1 MSSAW
6 WFGLRV
12 WWALIDGAG
21 LVWHSARV
29 SGSPPQRPSYDE
41 LVALVEE
48 QAVVITG
55 LRAEV
60 AELRRRL
67 GMDSSNSSKPPSSD
81 GLDRVKRSS
90 STSSGKRGKPHGAPG
105 ATKMLVDD
113 PDETLACRPSACGSC
128 AHDLTGGAEFA
139 RQRRQVFE
147 VPPPVRPHVTEY
159 QVLSLVCPNCTAVT
173 CGDAPDGVTGR
184 VQYGPGAKA
193 RMVYLRGAQFLPFGR
208 AAHALDVLC
217 GLRVAPGTVLSAVR
231 DAVDRLGPFVDRVRV
246 LLRAAAVIGADETP
260 AWVDGGWKYVHV
272 ACTERLTLLHAGSR
286 SKDIDAGGVLAGFTG
301 VLVRDG
307 YAGYDHIDTATH
319 AECGAH
325 LLRALKGVHE
335 ADPAGQEW
343 AEAMANTLLIA
354 KDMMAAAAAAGR
366 SALDEAQVSF
376 IRSAYAGALASGREA
391 NAGHPKSK
399 AAKLVNRF
407 TRDADEILRFTTDTA
422 IWFSNN
428 QSERDLRPT
437 KLQLKISAT
446 WRSLQGLADFATLRS
461 YLSTASKHGE
471 DLLDVLTTLFTT
483 GPWLPPDPAA
493 DSS

>member
-1 MSSAW
+1 
-6 WFGLRV
+6 
-12 WWALIDGAG
+12 
-21 LVWHSARV
+21 V
-29 SGSPPQRPSYDE
+29 SGSEPQRPSYDE
-41 LVALVEE
+41 LAALVAE
-48 QAVVITG
+48 QAGVIAALTAQVTS

-67 GMDSSNSSKPPSSD
+67 GMDSTNSSKPPSSD
-81 GLDRVKRSS
+81 GLDRVKRP
-90 STSSGKRGKPHGAPG
+90 SGPVSGRRGKPRGAPG

-113 PDETLACRPSACGSC
+113 PDDRVACRPAACGTC
-128 AHDLTGGAEFA
+128 TGDLAGAAVFA
-139 RQRRQVFE
+139 WQRRQVFE

-159 QVLSLVCPNCTAVT
+159 LVESLLCPGCGAVT

-193 RMVYLRGAQFLPFGR
+193 RMVYLRGAQYLPFGR

-217 GLRVAPGTVLSAVR
+217 GMRVAPGTVLAAVR
-231 DAVDRLGPFVDRVRV
+231 EAVDRLGPFVDRVRV
-246 LLRAAAVIGADETP
+246 LLRASAVIGADETP
-260 AWVDGGWKYVHV
+260 AWVAGGWRYVHV
-272 ACTERLTLLHAGSR
+272 ACTDRLTLLHAGSR
-286 SKDIDAGGVLAGFTG
+286 SKADIDAGGVLSGFTG

-307 YAGYDHIDTATH
+307 YAGYDHIDTAAH

-354 KDMMAAAAAAGR
+354 KDMMTAAAAAGR
-366 SALDEAQVSF
+366 STLDEAQVGF

-399 AAKLVNRF
+399 AAKLVSRF
-407 TRDADEILRFTTDTA
+407 TRDAQEILRFTTDTA

-471 DLLDVLTTLFTT
+471 DLLEVLTALFTT
-483 GPWLPPDPAA
+483 GPWLPPDPAIH
-493 DSS
+493 SS